1 MIRHLGHHPQLNAR
15 GPFGPKAKGLRT
27 CPPRWDP
34 KLLPK
39 SFKKFPAIEFPWES
53 GRYLRGSIMIFFVG
67 FMSHHTFRAASS
79 IRPLKHPPQSHGA
92 RNCQHGRPIKA
103 SRKGKPMAPVRGSCL
118 SGGLR
123 LRPLKGLMRPFLHL
137 VLFVFATRWSL
148 DAAQLLSCGLC
159 IRIRK
164 KNQQAWNKI

>member
-1 MIRHLGHHPQLNAR
+1 MGFLEFLESFQCQECLTENIITQIVVKV
-15 GPFGPKAKGLRT
+15 FGRQY
-27 CPPRWDP
+27 WD
-34 KLLPK
+34 
-39 SFKKFPAIEFPWES
+39 
-53 GRYLRGSIMIFFVG
+53 FFVG
-67 FMSHHTFRAASS
+67 FMSPHTFRAASS

-137 VLFVFATRWSL
+137 VLFVFATRWSRL
-148 DAAQLLSCGLC
+148 DAAQLLSCELTPR
-159 IRIRK
+159 ILHPASIRK
-164 KNQQAWNKI
+164 KSQQAWNKI

>member
-1 MIRHLGHHPQLNAR
+1 MGFLAFLESFQCQDCLTKNIITQMVVKV
-15 GPFGPKAKGLRT
+15 FGRQ
-27 CPPRWDP
+27 CWD
-34 KLLPK
+34 
-39 SFKKFPAIEFPWES
+39 
-53 GRYLRGSIMIFFVG
+53 FFVG

-103 SRKGKPMAPVRGSCL
+103 SRKGKPMAPVRGSFL

-137 VLFVFATRWSL
+137 VLFVFATRWSRL
-148 DAAQLLSCGLC
+148 DAAQLLSCELTPR
-159 IRIRK
+159 ILHPASIRK